1 LHPGLKTEE
10 PCMPAW
16 LIRPPP
22 LVARLVF
29 LAGLLVL
36 WEIASA
42 AGLISRFI
50 VPPPSEIF
58 PTIAT
63 LFTEGDLVGS
73 FLRTFGETFA
83 AAGLGTLGGVSIGW
97 WLHHNRAAGAAYTDW
112 MAAIAAAPLVLL
124 FPLFLVIFGRNAAT
138 IVAMGTVASL
148 PPVVLKTKEGLDN
161 VRGVLIDVGRTFGL
175 TRWQQIRMILFP
187 ASLPTIFTGLRLGL
201 VFALINV
208 VGVEF
213 LIGFGGMGQLIG
225 DLGDR
230 FEIAGMY
237 AAILFVV
244 PTSVC
249 FFYLT
254 EKLETWL
261 LSVR

>member
-1 LHPGLKTEE
+1 
-10 PCMPAW
+10 MPTW
-16 LIRPPP
+16 LIRPEPIYARFMFLGVLL
-22 LVARLVF
+22 LVWEFAS
-29 LAGLLVL
+29 LAGLM
-36 WEIASA
+36 
-42 AGLISRFI
+42 SRFI

-58 PTIAT
+58 PTISV
-63 LFTEGDLVGS
+63 LFSDYDLTGS

-83 AAGLGTLGGVSIGW
+83 AAGLGALGGILGGW
-97 WLHHNRAAGAAYTDW
+97 WLHHNRVAGAAYTDW

-138 IVAMGTVASL
+138 IIAMGTVASL

-161 VRGVLIDVGRTFGL
+161 VRGVLVDVGRTFGL
-175 TRWQQIRMILFP
+175 TRWQQVKMIMFP

-208 VGVEF
+208 VGVEY
-213 LIGFGGMGQLIG
+213 LIGFGGMGLLIA

-237 AAILFVV
+237 AAICFVIL
-244 PTSVC
+244 TSIC

-261 LSVR
+261 LSAR

>member
-1 LHPGLKTEE
+1 
-10 PCMPAW
+10 MQAW
-16 LIRPPP
+16 LLKPPP
-22 LVARLVF
+22 LVARYLF
-29 LAGLLVL
+29 IAGLLAA
-36 WEIASA
+36 WELASF
-42 AGLISRFI
+42 AGLVSRFI

-58 PTIAT
+58 PTIEL
-63 LFTEGDLVGS
+63 LFVDNDLAGS

-83 AAGLGTLGGVSIGW
+83 AAGIGATGGMAIGW

-112 MAAIAAAPLVLL
+112 MSAIAAAPLVLL
-124 FPLFLVIFGRNAAT
+124 FPLFLVIFGRNSAT
-138 IVAMGTVASL
+138 IVAMGAVASL

-161 VRGVLIDVGRTFGL
+161 VRTVLIDVGRTFNL

-213 LIGFGGMGQLIG
+213 LIGFGGLGQLIA

-244 PTSVC
+244 LTSIC

-261 LSVR
+261 LSAR